1 MNTATDLP
9 LGHALGPTASP
20 RHSDYEFGAP
30 GRISPV
36 QGAPGIDELVRR
48 ADEIAIELKKRGP
61 QTERERRVSD
71 EMTAKFREAGFFKL
85 MQPARFGGYEYGFS
99 AFIDVISAL
108 GRGCASSAWGCSL
121 GAIHQWMLGTFPLQA
136 QEDVWGANPDH
147 IMCGSYAPAVKAE
160 AADGGY
166 MAQGKWH
173 WASNVDNSQWALLGV
188 MFPPDEATP
197 NPHAG
202 FVLVPRTDWTIEDN
216 WYVAGQSGTGSKTV
230 VIDQPTFI
238 PAHRRITFAAL
249 SSHNPP
255 GAAVNANPVYKVPF
269 LSAVPVCLVSPIL
282 GAAQGAIDSFIEMA
296 ASRVTRGAVAGGGSR
311 MCDFFPVQTRLA
323 EATAQLDAA
332 KLLIYRDTAEVEKQ
346 VAAGKPF
353 TIDQRIRNRRDH
365 AFAARMARDAVD
377 GIFSCVGGNGL
388 ALDQPIQRIWRDS
401 NAIARH
407 ISLNWDAVGSMT
419 GQFLL
424 GLEPKGQY

>member
-1 MNTATDLP
+1 MNAAADSP
-9 LGHALGPTASP
+9 QPRVSPAASP
-20 RHSDYEFGAP
+20 AYSAYEFGAP

-36 QGAPGIDELVRR
+36 KNAPALADLVGRASELSVM
-48 ADEIAIELKKRGP
+48 LKARGP

-71 EMTAKFREAGFFKL
+71 EVTAQFRAAGFFKL
-85 MQPARFGGYEYGFS
+85 MQPAAFGGYEYGFS
-99 AFIDVISAL
+99 AFIDVISEL
-108 GRGCASSAWGCSL
+108 GRGCAASAWGCSL
-121 GAIHQWMLGTFPLQA
+121 GAIHQWMLGTFPLRA
-136 QEDVWGANPDH
+136 QQDVWGANPAD

-160 AADGGY
+160 AAPGGY
-166 MAQGKWH
+166 TVQGKWH

-188 MFPPDEATP
+188 MFPPDDATP
-197 NPHAG
+197 QPHAG
-202 FVLVPRTDWTIEDN
+202 FVLVPRKDWSIEDN
-216 WYVAGQSGTGSKTV
+216 WFVAGQSGTGSKTV
-230 VIDQPTFI
+230 VIEAPAFV

-255 GAAVNANPVYKVPF
+255 GAAVNANPIYKIPF

-311 MCDFFPVQTRLA
+311 MCDFFPVQTRLG

-332 KLLIYRDTAEVEKQ
+332 KLLIYRDTAEVERQ
-346 VAAGKPF
+346 VAEGRSF
-353 TIDQRIRNRRDH
+353 TLEQRIRNRRDH
-365 AFAARMARDAVD
+365 AYAARLARDAVD

-388 ALDQPIQRIWRDS
+388 ALDQPIQRMWRDA